1 MVFVSGEKLVTLDP
15 HDPSMMTLNH
25 SLGTSPVTYD
35 TAGWIKACRNHPS
48 SEQAVTLLNSSQKYV
63 YMDWLAFYSHK
74 SVLQNSAMFV
84 FPYLYEVFLS
94 YTLLRC
100 LDGAQFCGIVLQ

>member
-15 HDPSMMTLNH
+15 HDPDMMTLNH

-63 YMDWLAFYSHK
+63 YMDGVYM
-74 SVLQNSAMFV
+74 V
-84 FPYLYEVFLS
+84 YFLHS
-94 YTLLRC
+94 IQT
-100 LDGAQFCGIVLQ
+100 IN

>member
-1 MVFVSGEKLVTLDP
+1 MQHNLVEIRDCPKAQVKLKNRLVAYFITWLMVFVSGEKLVTLDP
-15 HDPSMMTLNH
+15 HDPGMMTLNH

-63 YMDWLAFYSHK
+63 YMGCIWCIFYI
-74 SVLQNSAMFV
+74 
-84 FPYLYEVFLS
+84 LYKQS
-94 YTLLRC
+94 
-100 LDGAQFCGIVLQ
+100 